1 MIWMSAGW
9 IFHPIHSVV
18 VLVGSVV
25 IIVAISAYIA
35 KLGYLQ
41 KINWGSRV
49 HQNIATRGS
58 IAIAALVT
66 LYMFWGHNH
75 IILFTIIGAIII
87 AVVLKD
93 TCHASFSCVLVSRRT
108 LKTPGLSISRIFT
121 EEGPPVFLRLSHS
134 EENPAP
140 AGPQGTKKAPI
151 RFL

>member
-1 MIWMSAGW
+1 MINDTKYFWKMLLNNPSRKIAWCVLFVMIWMSAGW

-18 VLVGSVV
+18 VLVGSAV

-93 TCHASFSCVLVSRRT
+93 
-108 LKTPGLSISRIFT
+108 I
-121 EEGPPVFLRLSHS
+121 VFH
-134 EENPAP
+134 
-140 AGPQGTKKAPI
+140 K
-151 RFL
+151 